1 MGLCPYGTF
10 CIAYST
16 LASGPFS
23 NKWNTIK
30 TVKVS
35 KNVHAVNIVCFSK

>member
-1 MGLCPYGTF
+1 MGLCPYGSC

-16 LASGPFS
+16 LASGFLV
-23 NKWNTIK
+23 KKYIK

-35 KNVHAVNIVCFSK
+35 KNVHAVNICLL